1 MVNRFHNLTDLM
13 IGCSGWSY
21 RRWVGPFYPLL
32 SGPEEWL
39 SLYSKVF
46 PVVEIDSTFYG
57 FPDHETIKRWRS
69 SVSDKFK
76 FFPKTPK
83 QITHENRSDGS
94 GVLLNSFIESVSVLG
109 SKLGT
114 VLIQFPHSFTYTSGK
129 EWLKSLLEELPS
141 GFRYAIEFRHNSW
154 FQEYTYSTLRNH
166 EVALVWSEIP
176 YAKVPAAL
184 TTDMIYLRLVGDRS
198 IIDSKIGTLQKDRS
212 KEIMKWATEIKKN
225 QDLVNETAIF
235 SNNHFQGFGP
245 ATVNLIREALGL
257 DAVDWFSS
265 MQSAANWRQ
274 DTLF

>member
-1 MVNRFHNLTDLM
+1 M

-21 RRWVGPFYPLL
+21 QRWVGPFYPVL
-32 SGPEEWL
+32 SKPGEWL

-57 FPDHETIKRWRS
+57 FPDNETVKRWRS

-76 FFPKTPK
+76 FFPKVPR

-94 GVLLNSFIESVSVLG
+94 GILLNSFIESVSALG

-114 VLIQFPHSFTYTSGK
+114 VLIQFPHSFTYTVGS
-129 EWLKSLLEELPS
+129 EWLKSLLGELPPE
-141 GFRYAIEFRHNSW
+141 FRFAIELRHNSW
-154 FQEYTYSTLRNH
+154 YQEYTYSTLRNH

-176 YAKVPAAL
+176 YAKVPTVL
-184 TTDMIYLRLVGDRS
+184 TTDTIYLRLVGDRS

-212 KEIMKWATEIKKN
+212 KEIMKWATEIEKN
-225 QDLVNETAIF
+225 QDLVNEAAIF

-245 ATVNLIREALGL
+245 ATVNLVRRALGL
-257 DAVDWFSS
+257 DEVDWFSS
-265 MQSAANWRQ
+265 MKSTPNWRQ